1 VVSARFSVHYISD
14 NVELNMSTH
23 FGSKDGILI
32 RIMKLEDYD
41 QVKIFMGGNF
51 YNGEPL
57 CAYSGEDVQKNCEK
71 ESDEYHMS
79 MIEEGTCLLAINEN
93 DGGRIVGLVIAGS
106 QVPSDLE
113 KHRKEADEMEKHSW
127 GRIAVFLSEVER
139 NVNIFERYGVSKLLY
154 SHMTNVDASMRGKG
168 LGTRLAAALMEL
180 GRSKGFPLMA
190 AYCTSFYSA
199 RQKESMGMEC
209 IYEYAYA
216 DYKDA
221 DGQVM
226 FKLPAPHT
234 HVRVMVIKL

>member
-1 VVSARFSVHYISD
+1 
-14 NVELNMSTH
+14 MSTH

-32 RIMKLEDYD
+32 RIMKLEDYENLK
-41 QVKIFMGGNF
+41 VFMGGNF

-57 CAYSGEDVQKNCEK
+57 CAFSGEDVQQCCEK
-71 ESDEYHMS
+71 EDNDYHIS
-79 MIEEGTCLLAINEN
+79 MIEQGTSLLAINEN
-93 DGGRIVGLVIAGS
+93 DGGRIVGFVLAGS
-106 QVPSDLE
+106 QLSSDLE

-139 NVNIFERYGVSKLLY
+139 KVNIFERYGVSKLLY

-209 IYEYAYA
+209 IYEHAYA

-221 DGQVM
+221 EGQVV
-226 FKLPAPHT
+226 FNPPAPHT
-234 HVRVMVIKL
+234 HVRVLVISL